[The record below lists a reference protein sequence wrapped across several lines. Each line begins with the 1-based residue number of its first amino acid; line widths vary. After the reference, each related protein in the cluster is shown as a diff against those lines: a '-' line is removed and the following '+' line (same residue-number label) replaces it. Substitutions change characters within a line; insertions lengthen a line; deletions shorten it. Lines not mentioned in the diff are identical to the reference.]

1 MSGIFKSIKKMF
13 KSIGKMVKKIL
24 PILAIAAGVY
34 FGGAYLMSAA
44 GGANSLAAR
53 SVLSSFQKAGGVW
66 KGFFNGL
73 MSGKPLMSA
82 AAFAEGSYKA
92 SLVEGSTLATQI
104 AAGQHGVSLV
114 GQGLDLAT
122 IGTQTSKYTGDLMS
136 ALNGGMDLSQAKQ
149 HAFTQSSSAVSEL
162 LQTKGASATTIVPT
176 VATGDTPTIDPNAIT
191 SDAASLA
198 QAPSTGTPT
207 GIVKQGLNASDPG
220 YFDQTTGVD
229 PATGGFNPVSVAP
242 AAGATALK
250 DASEQM
256 LSQTLANVDKQQ
268 TADEKYLDILSKN
281 LESSRKLGWL
291 KLGTSFLGG
300 LLQKDPEEERREYL
314 RNWEEDPVGS
324 DDPNKKPVIWTP
336 EMKRVATRY
345 V

>member
-1 MSGIFKSIKKMF
+1 
-13 KSIGKMVKKIL
+13 MVKKIL

-53 SVLSSFQKAGGVW
+53 SVLTSFQKAGGVW

-82 AAFAEGSYKA
+82 AAFAEGSFKA

-114 GQGLDLAT
+114 GQGLDLAA

-162 LQTKGASATTIVPT
+162 LQTQGAEATTIVPT
-176 VATGDTPTIDPNAIT
+176 IATGDTPTIDPVATTTQAAT
-191 SDAASLA
+191 S
-198 QAPSTGTPT
+198 APSTGTTPGILKTPLVPSGQDAELVSPYGTTTTPT
-207 GIVKQGLNASDPG
+207 APQSFKNPIGDI
-220 YFDQTTGVD
+220 FDETTK
-229 PATGGFNPVSVAP
+229 N
-242 AAGATALK
+242 
-250 DASEQM
+250 M
-256 LSQTLANVDKQQ
+256 
-268 TADEKYLDILSKN
+268 TADRTEAKSADQQYLDILSKN

-300 LLQKDPEEERREYL
+300 LLKKDPEEERREYL
-314 RNWEEDPVGS
+314 REWEEDALGS
-324 DDPNKKPVIWTP
+324 DDPNKRPIVWTDK
-336 EMKRVATRY
+336 MTGMATRY
-345 V
+345 S